1 MEMGIEEKT
10 YRIDGF
16 SCANC
21 AKTFEKNVKD
31 ISSVEDAAVNFGASQ
46 ITITGNASVQQ
57 IEKAGAFENLKVVD
71 KNRPEPEK
79 TSFLKKH
86 REVLI
91 SAVFML
97 AGFSLVIAGG
107 GQTWTATGLFLA
119 SILIGGHRM
128 FLTGITNLTK
138 LRFDMK
144 TLMTIAVIGASLI
157 GEWPEAAVVVVLFAV
172 SESLEKYSMEKA
184 RESIQ
189 SLMNIAPG
197 TAVIKTTSGTKTVPV
212 EEVEIGDMMVIKPG
226 DKLSMDGIIRYGS
239 SDINQAAITGES
251 LPVAKLT
258 GDEVFAGTLNGSGYL
273 EVEVTKHNED
283 TTLSKIIRL
292 VEEAQGK
299 RAPAQHFVDQF
310 AKYYTPA
317 IMAAALLVAVIP
329 PLFFGA
335 RWDGWV
341 YQGLAV
347 LVVGCPCALV
357 ISTPIAIVS
366 AIGNAANKGVLI
378 KGGVYLEKIGQSRTI
393 AFDKTGTLTEG
404 QPHVTDFVTYDDEK
418 EESVLSIAAALESR
432 SGHPLASSIL
442 EYADSK
448 NIDHTA
454 LHIEDFKSETGTG
467 LIGCVDDRTYTIG
480 KPENFED
487 AAFYQAE
494 GKTVMVMKED
504 GRVIGLFAVM
514 DQLKDSSRE
523 AVEKL
528 HNMGIK
534 TAMLTGDNQ
543 KTAGAIAKSLGIDE
557 VFAEL
562 MPEDKLDAV
571 KTMKA
576 EDKVAMVG
584 DGINDAPALATADIG
599 IAMGKGTDTALE
611 TADAALMGN
620 DIRQLP
626 FTVGLS
632 RRTLRIIKANIT
644 FSLVI
649 KLIALLLVIPGWLTL
664 WIAILS
670 DIGATLI
677 VALNGMRLLR
687 IKE

>member
-46 ITITGNASVQQ
+46 ITITGDASVQQ

-239 SDINQAAITGES
+239 TDINQAAITGES

-317 IMAAALLVAVIP
+317 IMAAALLVTVIP

-341 YQGLAV
+341 YQSLAM
-347 LVVGCPCALV
+347 LVVCCPCALV

>member
-1 MEMGIEEKT
+1 MEMGNEQKT

-21 AKTFEKNVKD
+21 ARTFEKNVKD

-46 ITITGNASVQQ
+46 ITITGDASVQQ

-71 KNRPEPEK
+71 RNRPEPK
-79 TSFLKKH
+79 RTPFLQKH

-91 SAVFML
+91 SAFFML
-97 AGFSLVIAGG
+97 AGFALVITGD
-107 GQTWTATGLFLA
+107 GQTWTTTGLYLA
-119 SILIGGHRM
+119 SILTGGHRM
-128 FLTGITNLTK
+128 FLTGISNLTK

-144 TLMTIAVIGASLI
+144 TLMTIAVIGAALI

-172 SESLEKYSMEKA
+172 SESLERYSMEKA
-184 RESIQ
+184 RASIQ
-189 SLMNIAPG
+189 SLMNLAPA
-197 TAVIKTTSGTKTVPV
+197 TAVIKTPSGVKSVPV
-212 EEVEIGDMMVIKPG
+212 EEVKIGDMVVIKPG

-239 SDINQAAITGES
+239 TDINQAAITGES
-251 LPVAKLT
+251 LPVAKLA

-317 IMAAALLVAVIP
+317 IMAAALLVAVVP

-335 RWDGWV
+335 QWAVWV

-404 QPHVTDFVTYDDEK
+404 HPHVTDFVTYDNEK
-418 EESVLSIAAALESR
+418 SETVLAAAAALESR

-442 EYADSK
+442 EYAESE

-454 LHIEDFKSETGTG
+454 LHIEDFRSETGTG
-467 LIGCVDDRTYTIG
+467 ISGRIDGRTYTIG

-487 AAFYQAE
+487 AALYQAE
-494 GKTVMVMKED
+494 GKTVMIMKED
-504 GRVIGLFAVM
+504 GRVTCLFAVM
-514 DQLKDSSRE
+514 DQLRDSSRE

-528 HNMGIK
+528 HDMGVK

-543 KTAGAIAKSLGIDE
+543 RTAGSIAKSLGIDE

-576 EDKVAMVG
+576 EDKVTMVG
-584 DGINDAPALATADIG
+584 DGINDAPALATADVG

-626 FTVGLS
+626 FTVDLS

-644 FSLVI
+644 FSLVV

-687 IKE
+687 VKE

>member
-46 ITITGNASVQQ
+46 ITITGDASVQQ